1 MPTDESRDPLF
12 RYDDPIFVN
21 EDMLKISHIPNSDRI
36 VGRDE
41 QMQKVANSL
50 NPAITGSDPTN
61 LLIFGKTGTGKSLIS
76 RAVTERMQAEAER
89 EEITVES
96 VFIDCG
102 EHTTEVSVVKRIA
115 KSLNKPVSGISVPDT
130 GISQSDYYERLWQI
144 VDTCCDVVVVILDEI
159 DMLSDDEVLRK
170 LSRAGEN
177 QRITSHIGIIG
188 ISNKID
194 YPDELSERVQSSL
207 NRDELVFPAYD
218 ANQLVDILGHRRDA
232 FKDDVLDDSTI
243 PLTAALA
250 AQDHGDARKAID
262 ILRNAGRIA
271 RDEEVERVTEGHVR
285 AAKSKTEA
293 DRFDELIDGAPLQ
306 AKVIVL
312 ALARLH
318 RESEESEFTTADVYA
333 AYESLATQID
343 MEPRSERRVQEIL
356 QEQDFLNVIESERRG
371 RGRGQGVTS
380 FHRLLEDISI
390 VERVLSRD
398 GRFQE
403 IVDPDE

>member
-1 MPTDESRDPLF
+1 MTDDERRDPLF
-12 RYDDPIFVN
+12 RYDDPIFIN
-21 EDMLKISHIPNSDRI
+21 EDMLKISHIPDSDRI

-41 QMQKVANSL
+41 QMQKVANAL
-50 NPAITGSDPTN
+50 NPAIIGSDPTN

-89 EEITVES
+89 EAVTVES

-102 EHTTEVSVVKRIA
+102 EHTTEVSVIKRIA
-115 KSLNKPVSGISVPDT
+115 SALNKPISGVSVPKT
-130 GISQSDYYERLWQI
+130 GISQSDYYDRLWQI
-144 VDTCCDVVVVILDEI
+144 VDTCCDVAIIILDEI
-159 DMLSDDEVLRK
+159 DMLTSDEVLRK

-177 QRITSHIGIIG
+177 RRVASHIGIIG

-194 YPDELSERVQSSL
+194 YPDQLSERVQSSL

-218 ANQLVDILGHRRDA
+218 ANQLVEILDHRRDA
-232 FKDDVLDDSTI
+232 FQDEVLEESAI

-271 RDEEVERVTEGHVR
+271 RDEEASRVAESHVR
-285 AAKSKTEA
+285 TAKSKTEA

-306 AKVIVL
+306 AKVILL
-312 ALARLH
+312 ALTRLH
-318 RESEESEFTTADVYA
+318 RKSSESEFTTAKIYM
-333 AYESLATQID
+333 AYESLATQLD
-343 MEPRSERRVQEIL
+343 MEARSERRVQEIL

-380 FHRLLEDISI
+380 FHRLLEDVQI

-398 GRFQE
+398 GRLQE
-403 IVDPDE
+403 LLE